1 LRIIGPK
8 SQAPKAMAFLFSL
21 DIQIIKPR
29 MPAYLGRAGVFLV
42 VSCLIIFL
50 ACGGS
55 VNISKADRE
64 KFIKTYVDLA
74 INKASFDPAG
84 GGFNSAIEDVF
95 ARNNNSKEF
104 MNSIWEKMSASPK
117 LQESIY
123 REIVN
128 RLKTI
133 ESLPPDSLEKLTQSI
148 ISTI

>member
-1 LRIIGPK
+1 
-8 SQAPKAMAFLFSL
+8 M
-21 DIQIIKPR
+21 
-29 MPAYLGRAGVFLV
+29 
-42 VSCLIIFL
+42 FL

-84 GGFNSAIEDVF
+84 SGFNSAIEDVF
-95 ARNNNSKEF
+95 VRNNTSKEF
-104 MNSIWEKMSASPK
+104 MSLLWKKMSASPK

-123 REIVN
+123 REIAN

-133 ESLPPDSLEKLTQSI
+133 ESLPSDSLEKLTQSI